1 MGLRNPKRFGLD
13 VNKEFADTQDK
24 NLSLRNLNLP
34 IFDLNTIRGSSAA
47 GGDRDDFASFL
58 VSMFL
63 FIKQREDLVMTL
75 LFLLVNWMIEQG
87 LKEYYLEI

>member
-1 MGLRNPKRFGLD
+1 MALRNPKRFGLD

-47 GGDRDDFASFL
+47 GGDRDDFVSFSRL
-58 VSMFL
+58 NVPIHKTTRRFSDDSTIFT
-63 FIKQREDLVMTL
+63 RT
-75 LFLLVNWMIEQG
+75 G
-87 LKEYYLEI
+87 